1 MLPSSFTAA
10 GYSKGWNVGTFVL
23 QGKRLPEQNIFKIE
37 NRSNAVSRR
46 ISRCAAGAPER
57 IAVADGTAQLTY
69 RELERRSDYLA
80 ARLQEAGAAPN
91 RCVGV
96 YVERSADFIVA
107 ALAVLKSGAA
117 YVPLDLSTPPERAA
131 FILEDAGAFA
141 LITQPGTPSPASGR
155 RHVIEMDDW
164 SATSRSAFAKVELDA
179 ANLAYVIYT
188 SGSTGKPKGVEI
200 THGNLS
206 NLVNWHQSEFRVT
219 SSDRASQ
226 VAGLGFD
233 ASVWE
238 IWPYLTAGAS
248 VCVADELT
256 RRSPEALRD
265 WMVAEKITI
274 GFVPTIVAEQLLHI
288 DWPDETSLS
297 ILLTGG
303 DTLHARPAPKSPFRV
318 VNNYGPTECTVVATS
333 GAVSSHGDDGA
344 PPSIGRPIANATAL
358 ILDEALRPVAA
369 GEVGELCIG
378 GALVGRGYR
387 NLPELTASRFVDY
400 LSASADPLRIY
411 RTGDRARLL
420 QNGEIEFLGRLD
432 DQVKIRGH
440 RIELGEIAAHLD
452 RCPGIEWSAVSVKDL
467 GARGLSLV
475 AYIVLV
481 DKATLAA
488 AGVRQFLATYLPDY
502 MVPEFFVV
510 MSELPVTASGKL
522 DRSALPEPCVDNLLP
537 YDLAADGT
545 ANAGGSELQ
554 CQIAAL
560 VATLL
565 RRPAIDVDENF
576 FMIGGHSMLGV
587 QLIAQIRDKF
597 GVKVTLRQL
606 FTAPTIAALSQEVAR
621 LKQPA

>member
-1 MLPSSFTAA
+1 M
-10 GYSKGWNVGTFVL
+10 GTFVL
-23 QGKRLPEQNIFKIE
+23 QGEPLPEQNSFKIE
-37 NRSNAVSRR
+37 NRSNTVLRRVSQ
-46 ISRCAAGAPER
+46 CAAAAPER
-57 IAVADGTAQLTY
+57 IAVGDGTAQLTY
-69 RELERRSDYLA
+69 RELERRSDQLA

-91 RCVGV
+91 RCAGV

-107 ALAVLKSGAA
+107 ALGVLKSGAA
-117 YVPLDLSTPPERAA
+117 YVPLDRSTPVERAA
-131 FILEDAGAFA
+131 CILEDAGAFA
-141 LITQPGTPSPASGR
+141 LVTQPGAPSLPSGQ
-155 RHVIEMDDW
+155 RHVIEMGDW
-164 SATSRSAFAKVELDA
+164 DAIPRSVFAKVEPDPG
-179 ANLAYVIYT
+179 NLAYIIYT

-200 THGNLS
+200 THANLS
-206 NLVNWHQSEFRVT
+206 NLVNWHQSEFRIT
-219 SSDRASQ
+219 AADRASQ

-248 VCVADELT
+248 VCIADELT
-256 RRSPEALRD
+256 RRSPQALRD
-265 WMVAEKITI
+265 WIVAEKITI
-274 GFVPTIVAEQLLHI
+274 GFVPTILAEQLI
-288 DWPDETSLS
+288 RIEWPAGTSLS

-303 DTLHARPAPKSPFRV
+303 DTLHARPARKLPFLV

-333 GAVSSHGDDGA
+333 GAVSPQGDDGV

-378 GALVGRGYR
+378 GALVARGYR

-420 QNGEIEFLGRLD
+420 QNGEIQFLGRVD

-452 RCPGIEWSAVSVKDL
+452 RCPGIECSAVTVKDL
-467 GARGLSLV
+467 GDRGLSLV
-475 AYIVLV
+475 AYIVV
-481 DKATLAA
+481 VEKATLAA
-488 AGVRQFLATYLPDY
+488 AGVRDFLATYLPDY
-502 MVPEFFVV
+502 MIPEFFVV
-510 MSELPVTASGKL
+510 MSALPVTPSGKL
-522 DRSALPEPCVDNLLP
+522 DRSALPDPSVDNLLP
-537 YDLAADGT
+537 YHFTPDHAANPG
-545 ANAGGSELQ
+545 NSELQ
-554 CQIAAL
+554 RQVAEL
-560 VATLL
+560 VASLL

-576 FMIGGHSMLGV
+576 FMAGGHSMLGV

-606 FTAPTIAALSQEVAR
+606 FTAPTIAALSHEVAT
-621 LKQPA
+621 LIHSA